1 MEGENNLSRLDGFYG
16 NENLENIGDYST
28 IYNNSTAKIT
38 FKTTEL
44 NNINKLIG
52 ENDIAYPENE
62 EIPLLE
68 IKDENSF
75 SNGAKIEEYLKKMNS
90 IKKEEYNDKNFNMCK
105 NCKNTNKNAFFC
117 EKCNKNICEKCS
129 IQCKKD
135 KHNLINLL
143 EMEKDVEEIKLN
155 INRIMSK
162 RIMIEKKEKSEKS
175 QKNIQIN
182 N

>member
-68 IKDENSF
+68 TSKF
-75 SNGAKIEEYLKKMNS
+75 YLVIIMKK
-90 IKKEEYNDKNFNMCK
+90 Y
-105 NCKNTNKNAFFC
+105 
-117 EKCNKNICEKCS
+117 
-129 IQCKKD
+129 
-135 KHNLINLL
+135 
-143 EMEKDVEEIKLN
+143 
-155 INRIMSK
+155 
-162 RIMIEKKEKSEKS
+162 
-175 QKNIQIN
+175 
-182 N
+182 